1 MNLDEACA
9 FLSDISSIP
18 ASLIRTDKDLNA
30 FCDRYFF
37 HRSQN
42 PFKVSYLNSLIEETK
57 NDTILFIQDALL
69 IKFVII
75 KTKDDLIL
83 FGPYILQDMT
93 EANVQFLMNNLQ
105 IYDLDIKGFRAYRNH
120 FQICPDLDILH
131 YIQTLLK
138 HCEMDPYSFKEEHN
152 YDEKASLSSSWEY
165 QQKNFENIV
174 NERYRVEQQMME
186 QIAEGDDVAAVAS
199 YRTIHNNVRHMGN
212 FGSTPDSSRIS
223 SGITRATVRMA
234 AVEAG
239 LPPVI
244 IDTISGESSRTI
256 ARLNSREEM
265 YRENERMIRSFARAI
280 AQYRKNHYSAMIY
293 SAISYFDHFYKDP
306 ISIDDLSSRLGVS
319 ISCLIDRFKKET
331 GKTPNA
337 YLCDLRVQKAKR
349 LLRSQQHTI
358 GEVAEMVGIPDAN
371 YFVKCF
377 RKITGTT
384 PSAYRK
390 GYYNDMASKK
400 PIGE

>member
-1 MNLDEACA
+1 
-9 FLSDISSIP
+9 
-18 ASLIRTDKDLNA
+18 
-30 FCDRYFF
+30 
-37 HRSQN
+37 
-42 PFKVSYLNSLIEETK
+42 
-57 NDTILFIQDALL
+57 
-69 IKFVII
+69 
-75 KTKDDLIL
+75 
-83 FGPYILQDMT
+83 
-93 EANVQFLMNNLQ
+93 
-105 IYDLDIKGFRAYRNH
+105 
-120 FQICPDLDILH
+120 
-131 YIQTLLK
+131 
-138 HCEMDPYSFKEEHN
+138 MDPYSFKEEHN
-152 YDEKASLSSSWEY
+152 YDEMASLSRSWEY

-186 QIAEGDDVAAVAS
+186 QIAEGDDVSAVAS
-199 YRTIHNNVRHMGN
+199 YRTIHNNVRYMGN

-244 IDTISGESSRTI
+244 IDTISGQSARTI
-256 ARLNSREEM
+256 SALGSREEM

-280 AQYRKNHYSAMIY
+280 ADYRKNHYSATVY
-293 SAISYFDHFYKDP
+293 SAIKYMDQFYKDP
-306 ISIDDLSSRLGVS
+306 ISIEDLSSRLGVS

-337 YLCDLRVQKAKR
+337 YLCDLRIQKAKR

-358 GEVAEMVGIPDAN
+358 CEVAEMVGIPDAN

-377 RKITGTT
+377 RKITGVT
-384 PSAYRK
+384 PSSYRK

-400 PIGE
+400 PINE

>member
-1 MNLDEACA
+1 
-9 FLSDISSIP
+9 
-18 ASLIRTDKDLNA
+18 
-30 FCDRYFF
+30 
-37 HRSQN
+37 
-42 PFKVSYLNSLIEETK
+42 
-57 NDTILFIQDALL
+57 
-69 IKFVII
+69 
-75 KTKDDLIL
+75 
-83 FGPYILQDMT
+83 
-93 EANVQFLMNNLQ
+93 
-105 IYDLDIKGFRAYRNH
+105 
-120 FQICPDLDILH
+120 
-131 YIQTLLK
+131 
-138 HCEMDPYSFKEEHN
+138 
-152 YDEKASLSSSWEY
+152 
-165 QQKNFENIV
+165 
-174 NERYRVEQQMME
+174 
-186 QIAEGDDVAAVAS
+186 
-199 YRTIHNNVRHMGN
+199 
-212 FGSTPDSSRIS
+212 
-223 SGITRATVRMA
+223 
-234 AVEAG
+234 
-239 LPPVI
+239 
-244 IDTISGESSRTI
+244 
-256 ARLNSREEM
+256 
-265 YRENERMIRSFARAI
+265 
-280 AQYRKNHYSAMIY
+280 MIY